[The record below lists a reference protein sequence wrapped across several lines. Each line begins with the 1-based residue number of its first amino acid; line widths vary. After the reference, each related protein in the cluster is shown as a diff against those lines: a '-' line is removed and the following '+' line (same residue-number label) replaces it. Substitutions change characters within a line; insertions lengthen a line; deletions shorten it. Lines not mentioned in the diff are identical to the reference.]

1 MGYAVEAIDLVKVY
15 RVGKREVWALRGLN
29 LKVKEGEFLA
39 VVGPSGSGKS
49 TLLNLIGAL
58 DRPTS
63 GSVLVDG
70 IDTSKLS
77 DSELSR
83 FRNEKIGFVFQSFNL
98 INRISVIRNVE
109 LPAVVKGTP
118 KDVRERRARELLEE
132 VGLGDKIYMKPLE
145 LSGGEQQRV
154 AIARAL
160 INNPR
165 FVLADE
171 PTGNLDSVTSKE
183 IYRLL
188 RRLNRMHGTTVIV
201 VTHDLELAQECDRI
215 VYLRDGKVE
224 REVIPVE
231 R

>member
-63 GSVLVDG
+63 GAVLVDG

-98 INRISVIRNVE
+98 INRISVRRNVE

-165 FVLADE
+165 FILADE

>member
-63 GSVLVDG
+63 GAVLVDG

-109 LPAVVKGTP
+109 LPAMVKGTP

>member
-1 MGYAVEAIDLVKVY
+1 MSYVVEALDLVKVY
-15 RVGKREVWALRGLN
+15 KVGKQRVWALRGLTTR
-29 LKVKEGEFLA
+29 VKREEFLA

-63 GSVLVDG
+63 GKVLVDG
-70 IDTSKLS
+70 VDTRKLS

-83 FRNEKIGFVFQSFNL
+83 FRNEKIGFIFQSFNL
-98 INRISVIRNVE
+98 INRISVLRNVE
-109 LPAVVKGTP
+109 IPAMVKGVP
-118 KDVRERRARELLEE
+118 KEDRFRRAKELLEE
-132 VGLGDKIYMKPLE
+132 VGLGNKIYMKPLE

-160 INNPR
+160 MNNPR

-171 PTGNLDSVTSKE
+171 PTGNLDSITSKE

-188 RRLNRMHGTTVIV
+188 RKFNQMHGTTIIV
-201 VTHDLELAQECDRI
+201 VTHDLELSQECDRI
-215 VYLRDGKVE
+215 VYLRDGRVE
-224 REVIPVE
+224 REAIKVE
-231 R
+231 G

>member
-63 GSVLVDG
+63 GAVLVDG

-165 FVLADE
+165 FILADE

>member
-63 GSVLVDG
+63 GAVLVDG

-109 LPAVVKGTP
+109 LPAMVKGTP

-165 FVLADE
+165 FILADE

-188 RRLNRMHGTTVIV
+188 RRLNRMHRTTVIV

-231 R
+231 G

>member
-70 IDTSKLS
+70 IDTSRLS

-165 FVLADE
+165 FILADE